1 MLEAELQLVNG
12 GADSLPALE
21 SLLKGEA
28 KNRFGVPYVQL
39 GLPLRC
45 ALEVARRL
53 GPVAKPLEPY
63 LREQLRRGDLTA
75 AMALGSLGTL
85 EQDSITQLAVSLEDR
100 ADLAMESAMAL
111 LACAEG
117 DHPTVLEMTAGSVAA
132 AGMLE
137 RARAYHNRVRPSATS
152 DAPPSS
158 V

>member
-28 KNRFGVPYVQL
+28 KNRFGVPYAQL
-39 GLPLRC
+39 GLPLQC

-53 GPVAKPLEPY
+53 GSVAKPLEPY
-63 LREQLRRGDLTA
+63 LREQLRRGQLTA
-75 AMALGSLGTL
+75 AGALGSLGTL

-100 ADLAMESAMAL
+100 SDLAMESAMAL
-111 LACAEG
+111 LTCGESS
-117 DHPTVLEMTAGSVAA
+117 HPTVLEITTRSKAA
-132 AGMLE
+132 AKVLE
-137 RARAYHNRVRPSATS
+137 RVRTYHDRVQGSAGPDS
-152 DAPPSS
+152 SPPG